1 MTPLRHETILAL
13 YPRWLS
19 ELVDA
24 ASASKCTKMMHV
36 KLETTPLTAMV
47 EQAAAHRPDKQ
58 VHQDNAYEAGDHPSN
73 RNG

>member
-1 MTPLRHETILAL
+1 MTPLRHETTLAL

-36 KLETTPLTAMV
+36 KLETTPRTAMA
-47 EQAAAHRPDKQ
+47 EQAAGHRPNEH
-58 VHQDNAYEAGDHPSN
+58 VHGDDAYEAGCHSSN